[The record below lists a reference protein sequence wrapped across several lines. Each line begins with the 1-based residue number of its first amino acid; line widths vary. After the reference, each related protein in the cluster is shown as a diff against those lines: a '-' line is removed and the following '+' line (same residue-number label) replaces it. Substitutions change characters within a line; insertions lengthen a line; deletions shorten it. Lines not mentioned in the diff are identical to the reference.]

1 MKKKLTHNLG
11 LKISS
16 ILIAICLWIIAVNIN
31 DPVSQRIYSVPVQLI
46 NMNTLT
52 SAGKYVEVLDDTDTV
67 RVTVRA
73 SRSVFSDFS
82 EKNIV
87 ATADVSELT
96 MDNRLPIEVSY
107 SKANGKI
114 ESIKADKEYVEI
126 DIEDMMKLQ
135 KRISVNVVNEPA
147 EGYLL
152 GSKSTDQ
159 NAVIISGPESV
170 VSQIASTAVEINVDG
185 ATSDVNITLPVHL
198 YDVDGREIDDSK
210 LTKSVNEVFTTVS
223 VLQKKEVPIEY
234 TVIGEPA
241 EGYIF
246 AGDFVKEPAMVE
258 IAAKPSVIKNVS
270 SLVVDDI
277 LDIEGAKADV
287 TAALELKD
295 YLPEG
300 CMLANGIASGA
311 ATVTAKVEE
320 EEIRIVEIP
329 LENITLTNVPQG
341 YKAKLRGLEDTVIVR
356 LVGLS
361 SVLAE
366 IDENNLFGTIDVAQ
380 HVLQEQEENVEEG
393 NYYPK
398 ASSSTI
404 CTVTSSF
411 NLAYSGNA
419 KDALG

>member
-1 MKKKLTHNLG
+1 M
-11 LKISS
+11 
-16 ILIAICLWIIAVNIN
+16 
-31 DPVSQRIYSVPVQLI
+31 
-46 NMNTLT
+46 
-52 SAGKYVEVLDDTDTV
+52 
-67 RVTVRA
+67 
-73 SRSVFSDFS
+73 
-82 EKNIV
+82 
-87 ATADVSELT
+87 T

-398 ASSSTI
+398 ASFALPEYARLNEDV
-404 CTVTSSF
+404 TVHIV
-411 NLAYSGNA
+411 LEEE
-419 KDALG
+419 